1 VRGRRWAVT
10 ALLAGFGCAAET
22 EEPPCTVSGDPGLE
36 VAPAD
41 VDFGGFVDGDPLYY
55 GVPPQGGALY
65 SPFHAR
71 VAGVTDLDE
80 GALVSLTGTDP
91 ADGTV
96 IAQTDYEL
104 RLVCAN
110 VGESAGQWLGT
121 DLHLRFG
128 DWRID
133 DLVGRAMR
141 LELAVSNLDGDEA
154 IASLEGVLTAM
165 EPAR

>member
-1 VRGRRWAVT
+1 MLWL
-10 ALLAGFGCAAET
+10 ALACAP
-22 EEPPCTVSGDPGLE
+22 EPEPAPCDVSGDPALE

-41 VDFGGFVDGDPLYY
+41 VDFGAFPEGDPLYY

-71 VAGVTDLDE
+71 AAGIADLDE
-80 GALVSLTGTDP
+80 GASITMVGTDP

-96 IAQTDYEL
+96 IAESAYEL

-110 VGESAGQWLGT
+110 VGDSLGQWLGT

-128 DWRID
+128 DWTLD
-133 DLVGRAMR
+133 ELVGQRIR
-141 LELAVSNLDGDEA
+141 LDLTVANHAGVEA
-154 IASLEGVLTAM
+154 SAALEGVLTPM
-165 EPAR
+165 E